1 MESSPVP
8 EDFVFFLGVP
18 ATGQVFDV
26 YDILMGDVVHL
37 AELEESKSASAD
49 RVTAVER
56 KNTERDIITLGDLY
70 ELLYL
75 RTHDIWVTES
85 PLQDRLVEHRGEP

>member
-49 RVTAVER
+49 R
-56 KNTERDIITLGDLY
+56 GDG
-70 ELLYL
+70 
-75 RTHDIWVTES
+75 R
-85 PLQDRLVEHRGEP
+85 